1 MSPEAPIPQA
11 PIAQTPIPEAPIP
24 QTPPRSQRLAVSLDV
39 SAVPADP
46 VGAGRYTIELA
57 RALARRDDV
66 ELLMWSRRNDT
77 ARWRQLD
84 PDGAEPPLTL
94 RAQAPDSR
102 AARLV
107 WEQLRLG
114 ALLAGT
120 GARLHH
126 GPHYTMPARPAV
138 PVVVTLHDLT
148 FFDHPEWHERS
159 KVVFFRRAIRRAA
172 VRARAVVC
180 VSERTAALL
189 HERVAV
195 RTKVFVVPHGVDHTR
210 FRPDEVQPGAD
221 DEVLGTL
228 GVRRP
233 YLLFL
238 GTLEPRKAVPDLVRA
253 FGALATERPELTLV
267 LAGTEGWGAQAVTRT
282 VAECAVTD
290 RVLRTGYVTEPA
302 VPALLRQAAAVVYPA
317 HEEGFGLP
325 ALEALACGTPLV
337 TTAGTAMADVA
348 GDAAALVGAGRPHE
362 LTDAVRAVLSGG
374 PEVERRRRLGL
385 SVAASYTWER
395 SAAAHVEAYRWAAP
409 GPNVPEEGRQGDR

>member
-1 MSPEAPIPQA
+1 MSPHPSP
-11 PIAQTPIPEAPIP
+11 T
-24 QTPPRSQRLAVSLDV
+24 SQRLAVSLDV

-57 RALARRDDV
+57 RALSQRPDV
-66 ELLMWSRRNDT
+66 ELLLWSRRHDA

-84 PDGAEPPLTL
+84 AAGETPGETPAPVL
-94 RAQAPDSR
+94 RAEAPDSR

-107 WEQLRLG
+107 WERLRLG
-114 ALLAGT
+114 ALLGGT

-138 PVVVTLHDLT
+138 PVVVTVHDLT

-159 KVVFFRRAIRRAA
+159 KVVFFRHAIRRAA
-172 VRARAVVC
+172 ARAGAVVC
-180 VSERTAALL
+180 VSERTATLL

-195 RTKVFVVPHGVDHTR
+195 RAKVFVAPHGVDHAR
-210 FRPDEVQPGAD
+210 FRPDEDQPGAD
-221 DEVLGTL
+221 DEVLRTL
-228 GVRRP
+228 SVRRP

-253 FGALATERPELTLV
+253 FAALAGEDAELTLV
-267 LAGTEGWGAQAVTRT
+267 LAGGEGWGAEDVART
-282 VAECAVTD
+282 VAQCGLAD
-290 RVLRTGYVTEPA
+290 RVLRTGYVPEPA
-302 VPALLRQAAAVVYPA
+302 VPALLRQAGAVAYPA

-325 ALEALACGTPLV
+325 AVEALACGAPLV

-348 GDAAALVGAGRPHE
+348 GDAAVLVAAGRPRE
-362 LTDAVRAVLSGG
+362 LADALRAVLSGG
-374 PEVERRRRLGL
+374 AEVERRRRLGL

-395 SAAAHVEAYRWAAP
+395 SAAGHMEAYRWALRAAS
-409 GPNVPEEGRQGDR
+409 GPWEGRQGDR